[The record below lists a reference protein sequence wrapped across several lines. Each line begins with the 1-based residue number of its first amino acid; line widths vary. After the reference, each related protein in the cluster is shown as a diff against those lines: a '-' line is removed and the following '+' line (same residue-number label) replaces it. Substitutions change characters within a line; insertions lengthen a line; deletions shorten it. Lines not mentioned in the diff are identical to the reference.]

1 MTELGCKPLPPK
13 QRAIADLFI
22 QSSLPTIVTPP
33 QWALHQQVFLDL
45 LGIPESTTMGG
56 VIGARQMG
64 KTWTVAVCCAAV
76 LMACPG
82 ISIGVYASKLGQ
94 SGVIQDYVVQIFQ
107 VFNRVLHRIKS
118 DHVIYTDGALRST
131 MTCFGFN
138 A

>member
-1 MTELGCKPLPPK
+1 MTELHCKPLPQK
-13 QRAIADLFI
+13 QREMADLFI
-22 QSSLPTIVTPP
+22 QSSLPTIVTPV

-45 LGIPESTTMGG
+45 LGIPDSTTMGG

-76 LMACPG
+76 LMSCPG
-82 ISIGVYASKLGQ
+82 ISIGVYTSNLRQ
-94 SGVIQDYVVQIFQ
+94 SGVIMEYIVQIYK
-107 VFNRVLHRIKS
+107 VFNRVLHRLKT
-118 DHVIYTDGALRST
+118 DHMIYTDGAPRSS